1 MNTYINSILDQRR
14 IRNDGK
20 FPIIF
25 RLTHNRKTTSISTGF
40 YVSEN
45 HWDKKRKEVKPNYNE
60 VESVPLLNTIILKER
75 ARLSDII
82 NKLYDKGELQYLSI
96 QQIKQQ
102 LNITANFKSFIQY
115 GEHLV
120 EELNS
125 VRRFGTARS
134 YKCTL
139 KIMMTFAKKKD
150 IKFNEVNYGFL
161 MKFEKFHLKKEGN
174 NLNGL
179 AAYLRTIRA
188 IYNKGIKDGCIEKEA
203 YPFAKYKIKTTPTR
217 KRALDISYI
226 QKLLLLD
233 LSTDHEL
240 FHARNYF
247 LISFMLYGMTFM
259 DMAFLKIEDIKNGRV
274 IYQRKKTSKNYN
286 IKIPDKLN
294 NILKFYTE
302 GKTQGDFIFPI
313 ILREKPE
320 QQYQDVIRL
329 RTMYNDKLKSIAKLC
344 GIEQSLTSY
353 VSRHSFATNAMLQN
367 IPIQA
372 ISSML
377 GHSKL
382 NTTQIY
388 LKSLPNEMLDDYN
401 EDLCLSL

>member
-1 MNTYINSILDQRR
+1 MNTYINSVLDQRR
-14 IRNDGK
+14 IRKDGK

-40 YVSEN
+40 CVSEN
-45 HWDKKRKEVKPNYNE
+45 HWDKKRKEVKPNYKE
-60 VESVPLLNTIILKER
+60 VESVSLLNTIILKER

-82 NKLYDKGELQYLSI
+82 NKLYGKGELQYLSI

-102 LNITANFKSFIQY
+102 LTITANFKSFIQY

-120 EELNS
+120 EELKS

-150 IKFNEVNYGFL
+150 IKFNVNYGFL
-161 MKFEKFHLKKEGN
+161 IKFEKFHLKKEGN

-188 IYNKGIKDGCIEKEA
+188 IYNKGINDGCIEKEA
-203 YPFAKYKIKTTPTR
+203 YPFTKYKIKTTSTR

-226 QKLLLLD
+226 QKILLLD
-233 LSTDHEL
+233 LNKKHEL
-240 FHARNYF
+240 FHTRNYF

-259 DMAFLKIEDIKNGRV
+259 DMAFLKLEDIKNGRV

-286 IKIPDKLN
+286 IKIPDRLN
-294 NILKFYTE
+294 NIFKFYME
-302 GKTQGDFIFPI
+302 DKSQNEFIFPI
-313 ILREKPE
+313 ILRDSPEK
-320 QQYQDVIRL
+320 QYQDVIRK
-329 RTMYNDKLKSIAKLC
+329 RAMYNDKLKKIAKIC

-372 ISSML
+372 ISTML

-388 LKSLPNEMLDDYN
+388 LKSLPNEILDDYN
-401 EDLCLSL
+401 KNLCLSL